1 MSDRITVSSIR
12 DLNLHD
18 SELLDVV
25 VKMDEVT
32 MHLDYIDDYETMKC
46 SRRDLVFR
54 KCSNVAFKI
63 NPGYAPP
70 DSILLGDESASDEG
84 RKIRIELNTS
94 ASVIEITAKE
104 VELV

>member
-1 MSDRITVSSIR
+1 MNDRIIVSSIR

-32 MHLDYIDDYETMKC
+32 MHLDYIEDYGTMKC
-46 SRRDLVFR
+46 TRRDLVFR

-63 NPGYAPP
+63 NCGYAPS
-70 DSILLGDESASDEG
+70 DSILFGDESVSEEG

-94 ASVIEITAKE
+94 ANLKLQRCRVN
-104 VELV
+104 

>member
-1 MSDRITVSSIR
+1 MNDRIIVSSIR

-32 MHLDYIDDYETMKC
+32 MHLDYIEDYGTMKC
-46 SRRDLVFR
+46 TRRDLVFR

-63 NPGYAPP
+63 NCGYAPS
-70 DSILLGDESASDEG
+70 DSILFGDESVSEEG
-84 RKIRIELNTS
+84 RKIRIQLNTS
-94 ASVIEITAKE
+94 ANLKLQRCRVN
-104 VELV
+104 